1 MYASLIDVMG
11 DLMEEKN
18 GLVRENLNNI
28 TKANNDILNNLSN
41 QMKEK
46 KLNASEVGGLFNSCK
61 AMTNIGSESTLEMNS
76 QDKVQYAKLWF
87 QNAEQI
93 RTNMEEGYGSQL
105 EDVDEQL
112 SVIKDEIGQGDK
124 KLKSVD
130 DWAERERLTS
140 ERAEGRTT
148 PTALPS

>member
-1 MYASLIDVMG
+1 MYASLIDVMR

-46 KLNASEVGGLFNSCK
+46 KLNAGEVGGLFNSCK
-61 AMTNIGSESTLEMNS
+61 AITNIGSESTLEMNS

-93 RTNMEEGYGSQL
+93 RTNMEEGYRSQL

-112 SVIKDEIGQGDK
+112 NVIKDEIGQGDK

-140 ERAEGRTT
+140 EKAEGRTI